1 MAEKIFGVLPQGGP
15 PTTFQHQQHEIEECR
30 MLPQLWQP
38 RRPIAAVR
46 NGWPALPELT
56 PDQLVRFGGG
66 LDHMVRRLYAAFS
79 GSESVS
85 QVLQVEMLDTL
96 KDMRTIAASAPLN
109 TEGKDARDH
118 ETA

>member
-1 MAEKIFGVLPQGGP
+1 MAEKIFGVLPRSGP
-15 PTTFQHQQHEIEECR
+15 PTTFQHQQHELEECR

-38 RRPIAAVR
+38 RRPIAAVK

-56 PDQLVRFGGG
+56 PDQLIRFGGG

-79 GSESVS
+79 NHPSVS
-85 QVLQVEMLDTL
+85 QVLHVEMLDTL
-96 KDMRTIAASAPLN
+96 KDMRTIAASAPLK
-109 TEGKDARDH
+109 EGKDVRNN

>member
-1 MAEKIFGVLPQGGP
+1 MAEQIFGVLPKDRP
-15 PTTFQHQQHEIEECR
+15 PTDFEHQQHESEACR

-38 RRPIAAVR
+38 RRPVQAVR

-79 GSESVS
+79 NYPSVS
-85 QVLQVEMLDTL
+85 QVLQIEMLDTL
-96 KDMRTIAASAPLN
+96 KDMRTIAASAPLK
-109 TEGKDARDH
+109 EGTDARDH

>member
-1 MAEKIFGVLPQGGP
+1 MAEKIFGVMPKDGP
-15 PTTFQHQQHEIEECR
+15 PTTFQFQQHEIHEKTW
-30 MLPQLWQP
+30 PSLWQP
-38 RRPIAAVR
+38 RRPVQAVR

-85 QVLQVEMLDTL
+85 QVLHVEMLDTL
-96 KDMRTIAASAPLN
+96 KDMRTIAASAPLK
-109 TEGKDARDH
+109 EGKDARDN
-118 ETA
+118 ETS

>member
-1 MAEKIFGVLPQGGP
+1 VAEKIFGVMPKDGP
-15 PTTFQHQQHEIEECR
+15 PTTFQFQQHEIHEKTW
-30 MLPQLWQP
+30 PSLWQP
-38 RRPIAAVR
+38 RRPVQAVR

-85 QVLQVEMLDTL
+85 QVLHVEMLDTL
-96 KDMRTIAASAPLN
+96 KDMRTIAASAPLK
-109 TEGKDARDH
+109 EGKDARDN
-118 ETA
+118 ETS